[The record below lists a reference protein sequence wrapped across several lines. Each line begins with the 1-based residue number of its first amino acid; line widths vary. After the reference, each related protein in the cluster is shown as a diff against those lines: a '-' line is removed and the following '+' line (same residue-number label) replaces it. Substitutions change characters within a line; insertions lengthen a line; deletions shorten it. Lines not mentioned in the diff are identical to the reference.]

1 MMNSFF
7 MAIWF
12 VDYLD
17 IFLFSLHLLYSCIF
31 MMSPSEQAA
40 TLNLLAGLELAKKRH
55 IVVQT
60 HKSAG
65 NKSDFYPAGVNVDPF
80 SQEDHQHNIFR
91 QFE

>member
-1 MMNSFF
+1 
-7 MAIWF
+7 
-12 VDYLD
+12 
-17 IFLFSLHLLYSCIF
+17 

-65 NKSDFYPAGVNVDPF
+65 NKSDFYPAGVNVDPSLTRGSSTQHF
-80 SQEDHQHNIFR
+80 SAI
-91 QFE
+91 